1 MNTLINKLSVF
12 SRVIEGLA
20 SFKTRYFEVNS
31 VNNCF
36 IGGYSALCLIINIMY
51 PLKRLFLQAFSLIY
65 TTQLLNS
72 IDFQGLRS
80 EQPYFTSTLNHCS
93 KSLYNGFSITKQI

>member
-1 MNTLINKLSVF
+1 MNTLTNKHIAF
-12 SRVIEGLA
+12 SMVLEGLA
-20 SFKTRYFEVNS
+20 SFKTRYFQVNS

-51 PLKRLFLQAFSLIY
+51 ALKRLFLQAFSLIY

-72 IDFQGLRS
+72 IDFQGLCS
-80 EQPYFTSTLNHCS
+80 ETLYFTSTLNHCS
-93 KSLYNGFSITKQI
+93 KSLYNGFFITKQI